1 MQSSHSHLLA
11 HSPEAIVQLQAGL
24 AAQGAEQWSTARHHY
39 RQGIQQ
45 DPHWA
50 GLYVNLC
57 ATYRAAQATQPAERA
72 LDLALHLDPQLGIA
86 HYYAGLLALDRGD
99 RETALRS
106 LQTALAQDP
115 ELPETYLTFGQV
127 WIDQAGL
134 SSWLTWLRQNPPPT
148 AIQRLAPKQRA
159 IIAFWQGMAWDDN
172 DSGISEPAKAEQ
184 SLRYAITCDPELG
197 NAAARLGKLLANQNR
212 FEEALH
218 ITEQSL
224 KYQPEDPFLR
234 LNHALCLLS
243 LGRWDEGWQ
252 AYEWR
257 RYSDQNPW
265 VQAAGPEWDGQP
277 LKGTLLVLTEQGLG
291 DTLQFSRYLAWA
303 RQRCDRVVLW
313 CPRSLVR
320 LMETVAGVDQVFAGD
335 DCRIP
340 YRAHVSLLSLPRLA
354 RTTVEQIPAPIP
366 YLRPIAPLA
375 NQCPLPRQT
384 SQALAV
390 GIVWQ
395 SGPHMKDAARKCMAL
410 DPLAIA
416 LQCPGVQL
424 YSFQVDRSEAEAERL
439 AAQGIVDLAPQI
451 KDFADTA
458 ADLAQID
465 LLVTVDTAICHLA
478 GAMGKPVWTLL
489 PYAADWRWLRD
500 RPDTPWYPTM
510 RLFRQSR
517 PGSWAEPLDRVRSAL
532 EGWVRSG
539 AEPFRSNPAS
549 RQSR

>member
-11 HSPEAIVQLQAGL
+11 HSPEAIAQLQAGL
-24 AAQGAEQWSTARHHY
+24 AAQGAEQWSIARHHY
-39 RQGIQQ
+39 QQGIQQ

-57 ATYRAAQATQPAERA
+57 ATYRATQATRSAERA
-72 LDLALHLDPQLGIA
+72 LALALRLDPQLGIA
-86 HYYAGLLALDRGD
+86 HYYAGLLAIDRGD
-99 RETALRS
+99 REMALRS
-106 LQTALAQDP
+106 LKTALAQDP
-115 ELPETYLTFGQV
+115 ELPETYPTLGEV
-127 WIDQAGL
+127 WTEQAGL
-134 SSWLTWLRQNPPPT
+134 EPWLAWLRQHPLPRT
-148 AIQRLAPKQRA
+148 IQQLAPKQQA
-159 IIAFWQGMAWDDN
+159 AIAFWQGLAWDDT
-172 DSGISEPAKAEQ
+172 DPVRAEQ
-184 SLRYAITCDPELG
+184 CFRQALACDPELG
-197 NAAARLGKLLANQNR
+197 NAAAQLGQLLARYNR
-212 FEEALH
+212 FEEALAV
-218 ITEQSL
+218 TEQAL
-224 KYQPEDPFLR
+224 IHLPEDPHLR

-243 LGRWDEGWQ
+243 LGRWDEGWR

-265 VQAAGPEWDGQP
+265 VQAAGPEWNGQP
-277 LKGTLLVLTEQGLG
+277 LRGTLLVLTEQGLG

-313 CPRSLVR
+313 CPQSLVR

-335 DCRIP
+335 DCHIP
-340 YRAHVSLLSLPRLA
+340 YRAHVSLLSLPRIA
-354 RTTVEQIPAPIP
+354 GTTVEQIPAPIP
-366 YLRPIAPLA
+366 YLRPIAPMV
-375 NQCPLPRQT
+375 NQRPLPRQT

-416 LQCPGVQL
+416 LQWPGVQL
-424 YSFQVDRSEAEAERL
+424 YSFQVDRSEAEADRL

-458 ADLAQID
+458 AFLAQID

-510 RLFRQSR
+510 RLFRQSQ
-517 PGSWAEPLDRVRSAL
+517 PGSWTEPLDRVRSTL
-532 EGWVRSG
+532 ECWVRSG
-539 AEPFRSNPAS
+539 VEPDRSNPAS